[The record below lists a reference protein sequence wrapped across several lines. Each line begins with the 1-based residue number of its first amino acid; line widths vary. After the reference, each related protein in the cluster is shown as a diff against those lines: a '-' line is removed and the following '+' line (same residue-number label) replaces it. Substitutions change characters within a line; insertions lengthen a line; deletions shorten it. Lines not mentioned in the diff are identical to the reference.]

1 MKKLIAVFMAAA
13 MLFALSIPAS
23 AATAATAK
31 NDLNWTDFESNV
43 EAMGI
48 DADFVSIADLNQ
60 MMWLPSVFSVPQVD
74 SSQLACTSFLSK

>member
-43 EAMGI
+43 EQWGLTRTL
-48 DADFVSIADLNQ
+48 FR
-60 MMWLPSVFSVPQVD
+60 
-74 SSQLACTSFLSK
+74 SQT